1 MKLLG
6 LIDQSEQLSVLLN
19 FHYIVKDTLHTTIS
33 TSVDASHIEID
44 DLNDMTMLGFMW
56 HLHLIQ
62 EHRQYLLFVCTLPLS
77 FLDLLIHYLD
87 GDSLLGL
94 NIDGHFNSK

>member
-44 DLNDMTMLGFMW
+44 DLNDMTMLGFM
-56 HLHLIQ
+56 
-62 EHRQYLLFVCTLPLS
+62 
-77 FLDLLIHYLD
+77 
-87 GDSLLGL
+87 
-94 NIDGHFNSK
+94 